1 MVDIFGCFA
10 IGCSHLV
17 LYLSAPALADEA
29 AHGESNGSDPGTND
43 GKTDCSANG
52 TADGTADCSAN
63 GTADDSASN
72 SASDGG
78 ADVHSN
84 L

>member
-1 MVDIFGCFA
+1 MERELSLGGPIAFVA
-10 IGCSHLV
+10 CSSHI
-17 LYLSAPALADEA
+17 LSYSFLAPALADEA
-29 AHGESNGSDPGTND
+29 AHGESDGSDPGTND

-52 TADGTADCSAN
+52 TADGSADS
-63 GTADDSASN
+63 SSN